1 MLPRMATYQRVIGST
16 HGTQWIEKLKDKI
29 TSEIGIKQEM
39 VVFGGD
45 GK

>member
-1 MLPRMATYQRVIGST
+1 MATYQRVIGST
-16 HGTQWIEKLKDKI
+16 HGTQWIEKIKHKI
-29 TSEIGIKQEM
+29 TGEIGMEQEM